1 MANVGLLFPGQGA
14 QTVGMGRA
22 LVERSSTARSL
33 FERASAILGYDLL
46 DICWNG
52 PEEQLNATVHSQPA
66 LFVHSMAALADLHER
81 QPDLMATVVAVAGLS
96 LGEYSALS
104 AAGALTF
111 EDGVRLVQERG
122 SAMQSAAEAVPSG
135 MASVLGLTLEQVE
148 QVCNEARLPNE
159 ILLPANLLCPGNIA
173 VSGHLASIDAVSAL
187 AEKAGAI
194 KTIRL
199 PVAGAFHTEIMR
211 PAEKRLSEAIHDVA
225 MHPLRV
231 PLFSNVDAQPHVQPE
246 EFQRLLPTQL
256 VSPVQWEA
264 SLRAM
269 ISAGINHF
277 IEVGSGRVLAGTL
290 KRIERKMPCECVG
303 D

>member
-1 MANVGLLFPGQGA
+1 
-14 QTVGMGRA
+14 
-22 LVERSSTARSL
+22 
-33 FERASAILGYDLL
+33 
-46 DICWNG
+46 
-52 PEEQLNATVHSQPA
+52 
-66 LFVHSMAALADLHER
+66 
-81 QPDLMATVVAVAGLS
+81 
-96 LGEYSALS
+96 
-104 AAGALTF
+104 
-111 EDGVRLVQERG
+111 
-122 SAMQSAAEAVPSG
+122 MQSAAEAVPSG

-269 ISAGINHF
+269 ISAGIKPFYRSWFGESIGRH
-277 IEVGSGRVLAGTL
+277 IETHRTQDGLRVRRRLMGTGSVAIMRPDVRYQLPINPLPCNFCPTS
-290 KRIERKMPCECVG
+290 INERNVRKGKVVR
-303 D
+303 DS